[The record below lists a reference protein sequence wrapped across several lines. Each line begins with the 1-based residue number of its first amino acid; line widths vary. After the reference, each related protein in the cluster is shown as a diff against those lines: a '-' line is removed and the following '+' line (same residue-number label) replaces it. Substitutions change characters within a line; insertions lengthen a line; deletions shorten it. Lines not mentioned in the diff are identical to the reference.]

1 MSTYVMSDVHG
12 LKDRYDAMLEALA
25 LQNED
30 TLFVLGDVIDRGRDG
45 IAILLDIMN
54 RDNVYMLLR
63 NHEYMMK
70 QYYEAVHHVI
80 TDMQEAWVVTDRW
93 QRNHCSPTIDAFERL
108 NERKQR
114 ELLDY
119 LDELPI
125 AICDLKVHEE
135 LFYLTHGSAQPQFT
149 HGIVTQQDVKDSDV
163 TMERFVWDR
172 MDVHERLFDDR
183 SVIVGHTPT
192 LFFQETHPYAIW
204 TDTGNHIEA
213 VAVFEK
219 RHKTHQQH
227 RDDAGQDEGIDWKGN
242 ENCQRK

>member
-54 RDNVYMLLR
+54 RDNVYMLLG

-204 TDTGNHIEA
+204 TDTGD
-213 VAVFEK
+213 V
-219 RHKTHQQH
+219 KTA
-227 RDDAGQDEGIDWKGN
+227 RIMDIDCGCAAN
-242 ENCQRK
+242 DIHSRLGVVCMDTRTVQYF

>member
-54 RDNVYMLLR
+54 RDNVYMLLG

-125 AICDLKVHEE
+125 AICDLKVRGTV
-135 LFYLTHGSAQPQFT
+135 LLNTWQCAATVYAWYRNTAGC
-149 HGIVTQQDVKDSDV
+149 
-163 TMERFVWDR
+163 ER
-172 MDVHERLFDDR
+172 
-183 SVIVGHTPT
+183 
-192 LFFQETHPYAIW
+192 Q
-204 TDTGNHIEA
+204 
-213 VAVFEK
+213 
-219 RHKTHQQH
+219 
-227 RDDAGQDEGIDWKGN
+227 
-242 ENCQRK
+242 

>member
-54 RDNVYMLLR
+54 RDNVYMLLG

-108 NERKQR
+108 NERK
-114 ELLDY
+114 
-119 LDELPI
+119 
-125 AICDLKVHEE
+125 
-135 LFYLTHGSAQPQFT
+135 
-149 HGIVTQQDVKDSDV
+149 
-163 TMERFVWDR
+163 
-172 MDVHERLFDDR
+172 
-183 SVIVGHTPT
+183 
-192 LFFQETHPYAIW
+192 
-204 TDTGNHIEA
+204 
-213 VAVFEK
+213 
-219 RHKTHQQH
+219 
-227 RDDAGQDEGIDWKGN
+227 
-242 ENCQRK
+242 